1 MTLTI
6 DENNDKIS
14 NTKFVWDDKKMVYKL
29 SFDYTFYCNSGLT
42 VHYDM
47 TINEVSFYHDPT
59 DGSSFLMWNGHVV
72 FDFIDEDTIY
82 EEELD
87 DGELDMLDDE
97 ESDVYYAQSYD
108 DYAEIMMEDFLEN
121 GIPNDVMNDII
132 FNIVNYDS
140 SIPKH
145 KVSFF
150 KKLIEKM
157 RGDHWEE
164 NIVKTVVTSK
174 EEFRQD

>member
-59 DGSSFLMWNGHVV
+59 DGSSFLMWNGHNV
-72 FDFIDEDTIY
+72 FDFIDDTIF

-87 DGELDMLDDE
+87 DSELDMLDDE

-132 FNIVNYDS
+132 FNIVDYDS

-150 KKLIEKM
+150 KKMIEKM